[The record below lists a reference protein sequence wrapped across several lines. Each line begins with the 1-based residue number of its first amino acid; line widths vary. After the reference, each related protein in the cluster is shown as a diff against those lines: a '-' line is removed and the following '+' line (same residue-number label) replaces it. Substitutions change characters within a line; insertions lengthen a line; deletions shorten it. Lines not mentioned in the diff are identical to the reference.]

1 MTIPAIGGITSALSG
16 LSTSAASSLTSA
28 VNPGSAISSA
38 TSAANAAGNLAAPS
52 GVSGVSAV
60 SDPNSISSIGASSST
75 GNDFAS
81 MLSKGLNAVQSAQ
94 STADGLAVQAATGD
108 LTDIHAYTIAA
119 TQASL
124 VTELA
129 TAIRTKGVD
138 AFNQIMG
145 MQA

>member
-1 MTIPAIGGITSALSG
+1 MTIPAISAISSLMPSAATSATSLAGSAD
-16 LSTSAASSLTSA
+16 TSAASAS
-28 VNPGSAISSA
+28 
-38 TSAANAAGNLAAPS
+38 
-52 GVSGVSAV
+52 
-60 SDPNSISSIGASSST
+60 GAS
-75 GNDFAS
+75 NFAS
-81 MLSKGLNAVQSAQ
+81 LLGQGLNAVSSAQ
-94 STADGLAVQAATGD
+94 SKADGLAIQAATGD
-108 LTDIHAYTIAA
+108 LTNIHDYTIAA